1 MVAINVNYVQ
11 YIAEAVYSGRVLLGN
26 ISVLFSIAQGM
37 IYANGAGLRS
47 PLYNSVY
54 GATAHSCFR

>member
-11 YIAEAVYSGRVLLGN
+11 YISEAVYSGWVLLGI
-26 ISVLFSIAQGM
+26 ISVLFPIAQGM

-47 PLYNSVY
+47 PLYSSVY
-54 GATAHSCFR
+54 GAKAHS